1 MAGQISG
8 RSSEQRGGS
17 CNPASRADASAALQP
32 QDGLSDG
39 GHEPGTLAT
48 PTENSALLGSIDGR
62 YDAEIGEQ
70 KKGSDWD
77 DLPAQGDPSWAREIK
92 MVLKSC
98 PPLIITFFLQFSI
111 NATSVFAVGKLGKQ
125 QLAAVARKYTTSLF
139 RYTVTGSELSL
150 NRTRMH
156 ANSSQWRI

>member
-8 RSSEQRGGS
+8 RSSEQRGGGS
-17 CNPASRADASAALQP
+17 CNPASRADVSAALQP
-32 QDGLSDG
+32 QNGLSDG
-39 GHEPGTLAT
+39 GHDPGTLAT
-48 PTENSALLGSIDGR
+48 PTESSALLGSIDDR

-77 DLPAQGDPSWAREIK
+77 DLPAQGNPSWAREIK

-125 QLAAVARKYTTSLF
+125 QLAAVARKYTPPLCS
-139 RYTVTGSELSL
+139 VTP
-150 NRTRMH
+150 
-156 ANSSQWRI
+156 

>member
-8 RSSEQRGGS
+8 RSEEQRGDS
-17 CNPASRADASAALQP
+17 CNPANRVDASTAPQP
-32 QDGLSDG
+32 RERLDDEGDESG
-39 GHEPGTLAT
+39 ALAT
-48 PTENSALLGSIDGR
+48 PTESSALLENIDGR
-62 YDAEIGEQ
+62 YDAESGEQ

-92 MVLKSC
+92 MVLKSS

-125 QLAAVARKYTTSLF
+125 QLAAVACKYTTSLL
-139 RYTVTGSELSL
+139 RHTVTGSKLSQDQA
-150 NRTRMH
+150 RMH
-156 ANSSQWRI
+156 ANSAQWRI